1 MSRLSQIIQEETQSL
16 TEADAL
22 RVLDFINALKV
33 SAAGVGSPD
42 GGVSPSGTRARPG
55 VALVEQSAAAAATG
69 VPEPGT
75 AAAALALLATPRFR
89 NGPVGAADEVQ
100 QRIEALRQDWDH
112 D

>member
-1 MSRLSQIIQEETQSL
+1 M
-16 TEADAL
+16 TEADAR

-33 SAAGVGSPD
+33 SAAGVGSPE

-55 VALVEQSAAAAATG
+55 VALVEQSVTAAASGA
-69 VPEPGT
+69 PEPGN
-75 AAAALALLATPRFR
+75 AAAALSLLATRRFS

-100 QRIEALRQDWDH
+100 QRIEALRQDWDR